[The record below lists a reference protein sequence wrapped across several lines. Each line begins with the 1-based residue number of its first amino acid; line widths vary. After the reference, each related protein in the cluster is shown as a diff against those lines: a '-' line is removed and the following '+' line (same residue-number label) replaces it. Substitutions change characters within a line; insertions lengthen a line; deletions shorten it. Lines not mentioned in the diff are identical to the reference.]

1 MPSDPLCKTKW
12 SLVWRFPPNSSLIV
26 LLKKSSLSIRP
37 NLIWV
42 KGNLKNSLNVGRLW
56 RSSSRLRK
64 TDNCFV
70 RYTNFV
76 LFWQSVEFVRLLCH
90 VIYVCVSIEV
100 KTLMVTHWWS
110 HTDGHTGALP
120 LRRWILHHLGIWNS
134 P

>member
-26 LLKKSSLSIRP
+26 LLKKSASLSIRP

-42 KGNLKNSLNVGRLW
+42 KGNLKNSLNVGRSW

-76 LFWQSVEFVRLLCH
+76 LFWQSVEFVRLLCQDMWSMF
-90 VIYVCVSIEV
+90 VFLLRW
-100 KTLMVTHWWS
+100 KHWWS